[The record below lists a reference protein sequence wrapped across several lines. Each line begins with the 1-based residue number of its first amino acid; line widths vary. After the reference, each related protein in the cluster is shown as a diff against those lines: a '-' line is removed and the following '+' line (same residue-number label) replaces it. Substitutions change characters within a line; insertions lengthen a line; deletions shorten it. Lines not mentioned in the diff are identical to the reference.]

1 MYGRVPRRCSDLARR
16 RTPDD
21 PISPWWD
28 LREKALQEGVVP
40 REKLEPALDHL
51 ECCCGI
57 DFDDFTHTWRDDG
70 FKALS
75 AEEKKPYKDKLKAV
89 ENGHYSGNEKDPAPT
104 SKNTKVQVTVAFGT
118 WDLLNSWASAED
130 RGLSEVANAAIQ
142 AGLRALRADGV
153 IPKAA
158 LDLYEMQCE
167 KRLVAAQARRV
178 VTDFV
183 EDCIEINF

>member
-21 PISPWWD
+21 QISVWEH
-28 LREKALQEGVVP
+28 LREKALKEGVIP
-40 REKLEPALDHL
+40 REQLEPALDEL
-51 ECCCGI
+51 ECDCDI
-57 DFDDFTHTWRDDG
+57 DFNDFTHTWRDEG
-70 FKALS
+70 F
-75 AEEKKPYKDKLKAV
+75 EEASPEDQKVYKDKLNAIQRGIWT
-89 ENGHYSGNEKDPAPT
+89 GHEKDPSPAA
-104 SKNTKVQVTVAFGT
+104 KNSKVQVTVAFGT
-118 WDLLNSWASAED
+118 FDLLNSWAAAED

-158 LDLYEMQCE
+158 LDLYETQCQ

-183 EDCIEINF
+183 EDCIQVNF